1 MGGGLRLQLTST
13 SEEDRSL
20 RQRPPSLWSRL
31 DRPLVPGIIAFLGWL
46 GFALARWQIWAKGH
60 LSLFIMAGHTYTHR
74 AQLPHG
80 LLLVPSAG
88 YDGQFYYRLA
98 LDPANWHATAFGIT
112 MDQSYRFTRIGYPV
126 LAWILSLGQHQL
138 VPVVL
143 VVLNLLAVAA
153 MAMLGAVFARQ
164 AGRHA
169 LWGLAFAA
177 YFGLVISVGRDTAE
191 PLAEACL
198 LGGLLAY
205 RRGIASRGGQGERGA
220 GAPRARGLPGGSGG
234 MESPRESVPSSPR
247 ASTVMYLMAAAL
259 FSYGAITRETILF
272 APAAIA
278 ITRLIAII
286 RRRAHPGLADLTWVL
301 PAAAYGA
308 IELAVHFVVKGKVPV
323 LASSGRNLTAPFTGL
338 AHALRYNAAHL
349 STAHLSPIDIAMLEY
364 ATLAIFILAGFAVL
378 MITTAPGHERLAFV
392 LFVLQLGLL
401 SGQIWNSTFGEGRP
415 LIEPYLM
422 ALVLLVSTR
431 RRDLSWPYLLAIVA
445 CVLPAL
451 AVVARR
457 RILYM

>member
-1 MGGGLRLQLTST
+1 MQLTST

-20 RQRPPSLWSRL
+20 RQSPPSLWSRL
-31 DRPLVPGIIAFLGWL
+31 NRPLVPGVIAFLGWL

-60 LSLFIMAGHTYTHR
+60 LSLFIMAGHVYTHR
-74 AQLPHG
+74 AQLPRG

-112 MDQSYRFTRIGYPV
+112 MDQSYRYTRIGYPL
-126 LAWILSLGQHQL
+126 LAWIFSLGQHQL

-143 VVLNLLAVAA
+143 VALNLLAVGA
-153 MAMLGAVFARQ
+153 MALLGGMFARES
-164 AGRHA
+164 GRHA

-205 RRGIASRGGQGERGA
+205 RRGT
-220 GAPRARGLPGGSGG
+220 
-234 MESPRESVPSSPR
+234 SP
-247 ASTVMYLMAAAL
+247 MYLLATAL
-259 FSYGAITRETILF
+259 FTFGAITRETILF

-278 ITRLIAII
+278 VTRLIAMA
-286 RRRAHPGLADLTWVL
+286 RRQAAPGLADLTWVV
-301 PAAAYGA
+301 PAVGYGLV
-308 IELAVHFVVKGKVPV
+308 EVAVHFVVKGEFPL
-323 LASSGRNLTAPFTGL
+323 LANSSRNLTVPFT
-338 AHALRYNAAHL
+338 ALVDALKYDAAHIN
-349 STAHLSPIDIAMLEY
+349 TAHLSPIDISLLEY
-364 ATLAIFILAGFAVL
+364 ATLAIFILAGLTVL
-378 MITTAPGHERLAFV
+378 FLTTAPAHERLAFV
-392 LFVLQLGLL
+392 FFVLQLGLL
-401 SGQIWNSTFGEGRP
+401 SSQIWTSTFGDGRS

-422 ALVLLVSTR
+422 ALVLLIATPR
-431 RRDLSWPYLLAIVA
+431 RYLNWPYLGMIAA

-451 AVVARR
+451 LVVARR
-457 RILYM
+457 RALYM

>member
-1 MGGGLRLQLTST
+1 LRLQLTST
-13 SEEDRSL
+13 SEEDKSL

-46 GFALARWQIWAKGH
+46 GFALARWQIWAHGH

-74 AQLPHG
+74 TQLPRG
-80 LLLVPSAG
+80 LLRVPSAG

-98 LDPANWHATAFGIT
+98 LDPANWNHTAFGIT
-112 MDQSYRFTRIGYPV
+112 MDQPYRFTRIGYPI
-126 LAWILSLGQHQL
+126 LAWFFSLGQHQL

-143 VVLNLLAVAA
+143 VVLNLIGVAV
-153 MAMLGAVFARQ
+153 MAMLGAAFARQ

-191 PLAEACL
+191 PLAEACM

-205 RRGIASRGGQGERGA
+205 RRGTAS
-220 GAPRARGLPGGSGG
+220 
-234 MESPRESVPSSPR
+234 
-247 ASTVMYLMAAAL
+247 MYLLAAGL
-259 FSYGAITRETILF
+259 FSYGVITRETILY
-272 APAAIA
+272 APAAIFVTRA
-278 ITRLIAII
+278 IAVV
-286 RRRAHPGLADLTWVL
+286 RRRARPGLADLTWVL
-301 PAAAYGA
+301 PAAAFGLV
-308 IELAVHFVVKGKVPV
+308 ELAVHFVIKGEFPL
-323 LASSGRNLTAPFTGL
+323 LANSGRNLTAPFTAL
-338 AHALRYNAAHL
+338 AHALRYNAAHIN
-349 STAHLSPIDIAMLEY
+349 TAHLSPIDIAMLGY

-378 MITTAPGHERLAFV
+378 WITSAPGHERLAFV
-392 LFVLQLGLL
+392 FFVLQLGLL
-401 SGQIWNSTFGEGRP
+401 SSQIWTSTFGEGRS

-422 ALVLLVSTR
+422 ALVLLVSTPR
-431 RRDLSWPYLLAIVA
+431 RYLSWPYLGMIAA

>member
-1 MGGGLRLQLTST
+1 MQLTST

-20 RQRPPSLWSRL
+20 RPSPPATWSKL
-31 DRPLVPGIIAFLGWL
+31 NRPLVPGIIAFLGWL

-98 LDPANWHATAFGIT
+98 LDPFNWHATAFGIT
-112 MDQSYRFTRIGYPV
+112 MDQSYRYPRIGYPF
-126 LAWILSLGQHQL
+126 LAWIFSLGQHQL

-143 VVLNLLAVAA
+143 VVLNLFGVAA
-153 MAMLGAVFARQ
+153 MAMLGGAFARQ
-164 AGRHA
+164 SGRHA

-177 YFGLVISVGRDTAE
+177 YFGLVISIGRDTAE
-191 PLAEACL
+191 PLAEACM

-205 RRGIASRGGQGERGA
+205 RRG
-220 GAPRARGLPGGSGG
+220 LKGSG
-234 MESPRESVPSSPR
+234 P
-247 ASTVMYLMAAAL
+247 MYLLATAL
-259 FSYGAITRETILF
+259 FTYGALTRETILF

-278 ITRLIAII
+278 VTRLIAIA
-286 RRRAHPGLADLTWVL
+286 RRKANPGLADLTWLV
-301 PAAAYGA
+301 PAAAFGV
-308 IELAVHFVVKGKVPV
+308 IELAVHFAVKGEFPL
-323 LASSGRNLTAPFTGL
+323 LANSNRNLTVPFTAL
-338 AHALRYNAAHL
+338 AHALKYNAAHL
-349 STAHLSPIDIAMLEY
+349 SAAHLSPIDIAMLEY

-378 MITTAPGHERLAFV
+378 MLTSAPGHERLAFV
-392 LFVLQLGLL
+392 FFVLQLGLL
-401 SGQIWNSTFGEGRP
+401 SSQIWTSTFGEGRS

-422 ALVLLVSTR
+422 ALVLLVSTPKR
-431 RRDLSWPYLLAIVA
+431 YLSWPYLGMIAA

>member
-1 MGGGLRLQLTST
+1 
-13 SEEDRSL
+13 
-20 RQRPPSLWSRL
+20 
-31 DRPLVPGIIAFLGWL
+31 
-46 GFALARWQIWAKGH
+46 
-60 LSLFIMAGHTYTHR
+60 
-74 AQLPHG
+74 
-80 LLLVPSAG
+80 
-88 YDGQFYYRLA
+88 
-98 LDPANWHATAFGIT
+98 
-112 MDQSYRFTRIGYPV
+112 MDQSYRYTRIGYPI
-126 LAWILSLGQHQL
+126 LAWIGSLGQHQL

-153 MAMLGAVFARQ
+153 MAMLGGAFARQ

-177 YFGLVISVGRDTAE
+177 YFGLVVSVGRDTAE
-191 PLAEACL
+191 PLAEACM

-205 RRGIASRGGQGERGA
+205 RRGTT
-220 GAPRARGLPGGSGG
+220 P
-234 MESPRESVPSSPR
+234 
-247 ASTVMYLMAAAL
+247 MYLMAAAL

-286 RRRAHPGLADLTWVL
+286 RRRANPGLADLTWVL
-301 PAAAYGA
+301 PAAAYGV
-308 IELAVHFVVKGKVPV
+308 IELAVHFVISGKVPV
-323 LASSGRNLTAPFTGL
+323 LASSGRNLTAPFTAL
-338 AHALRYNAAHL
+338 AHALKFNAAHIN
-349 STAHLSPIDIAMLEY
+349 TAHLSPIDIAMLEY

-431 RRDLSWPYLLAIVA
+431 RRDLSWPYLAMIVA

>member
-1 MGGGLRLQLTST
+1 MQLTST
-13 SEEDRSL
+13 SEEDKSL

-46 GFALARWQIWAKGH
+46 GFALARWQIWAHGH

-74 AQLPHG
+74 TQLPRG
-80 LLLVPSAG
+80 LLRVPSAG

-98 LDPANWHATAFGIT
+98 LDPANWNHTAFGIT
-112 MDQSYRFTRIGYPV
+112 MDQPYRFTRIGYPI
-126 LAWILSLGQHQL
+126 LAWFFSLGQHQL

-143 VVLNLLAVAA
+143 VVLNLIGVAVV
-153 MAMLGAVFARQ
+153 AMLGAAFARQ

-191 PLAEACL
+191 PLAEACM

-205 RRGIASRGGQGERGA
+205 RRGTAS
-220 GAPRARGLPGGSGG
+220 
-234 MESPRESVPSSPR
+234 
-247 ASTVMYLMAAAL
+247 MYLLAAGL
-259 FSYGAITRETILF
+259 FSYGVITRETILY
-272 APAAIA
+272 APAAIFVTRA
-278 ITRLIAII
+278 IAVV
-286 RRRAHPGLADLTWVL
+286 RRRARPGLADLTWVL
-301 PAAAYGA
+301 PAAAFGLV
-308 IELAVHFVVKGKVPV
+308 ELAVHFVIKGEFPL
-323 LASSGRNLTAPFTGL
+323 LANSGRNLTAPFTAL
-338 AHALRYNAAHL
+338 AHALRYNAAHIN
-349 STAHLSPIDIAMLEY
+349 TAHLSPIDIAMLEY

-378 MITTAPGHERLAFV
+378 WITSAPGHERLAFV
-392 LFVLQLGLL
+392 FFVLQLGLL
-401 SGQIWNSTFGEGRP
+401 SGQIWNSTFGEGRS

-422 ALVLLVSTR
+422 ALVLLVSTPR
-431 RRDLSWPYLLAIVA
+431 RSLSWPYLSAILA

-457 RILYM
+457 RIMYM